1 MSKKAEIPQN
11 SQEVFWMR
19 NTEADAGIGRD
30 VEAGTVNVKDLASGE
45 QESIAIDGVADHL
58 DPSK

>member
-1 MSKKAEIPQN
+1 M
-11 SQEVFWMR
+11 FWMQ
-19 NTEADAGIGRD
+19 NTEADAGVGRD

-45 QESIAIDGVADHL
+45 QESVAIDGVADHL

>member
-1 MSKKAEIPQN
+1 
-11 SQEVFWMR
+11 MR